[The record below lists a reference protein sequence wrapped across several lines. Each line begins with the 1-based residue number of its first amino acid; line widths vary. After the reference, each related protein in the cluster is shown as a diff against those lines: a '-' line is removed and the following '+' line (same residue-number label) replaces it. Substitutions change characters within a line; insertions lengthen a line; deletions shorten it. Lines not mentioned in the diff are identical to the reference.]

1 MAKRKQKLSKE
12 EHRLRRG
19 EDLQKAKLEIKAHPV
34 LFTVYVV
41 LRALV
46 VAVLILQLLNQDYY
60 DVFLCSLTLVLFL
73 IPSFVERRLH
83 IDVPNTLE
91 VIILLFIFSAE
102 ILGEIQEYYLT
113 YPFWDTMLHTI
124 NGFLMAAIGIAMV
137 DILNRSRR
145 FKVRLSPVF
154 VAVVAFCFSMTIGVL
169 WEFFEYGM
177 DTFFQMDMQK
187 DTWVSM
193 VNTVSLNPEGRNSP
207 VRIPIES
214 VVVNGQEWPGYLDI
228 GLNDTMKD
236 LLVNFIGAAVFSVI
250 GMIYI
255 MGRGT
260 GKFAPRFIPR
270 LKEKE
275 LSSPDIKEKK
285 EDRPPRERLPG
296 LLEPI
301 ALEGPEAQEGPE
313 LMDLFTRDGK
323 FTGRTVE
330 RGTDKGDGFT
340 LGVHVF
346 LYDSQGRFLLQKRSE
361 NKKFL
366 PGQWE
371 THMGHA
377 LAGESSFECALR
389 EMREELRVDLSQE
402 DFVKIYR
409 WVEKDAQM
417 LTDLY
422 FVRANL
428 DENSLTLQKNEV
440 IGVQWV
446 AKREMLD
453 FVRAMDYRPECYKA
467 VVAQYIEDCI
477 QEAPENPAGG
487 SEE

>member
-1 MAKRKQKLSKE
+1 MAKKKKLKLTKE
-12 EHRLRRG
+12 ERRLRRAEG
-19 EDLQKAKLEIKAHPV
+19 LRSAKAEIKAHPV

-46 VAVLILQLLNQDYY
+46 VAVLILQLLNREYY
-60 DVFLCSLTLVLFL
+60 DVFLCTLTLTLFL

-102 ILGEIQEYYLT
+102 ILGEIQEYYLIF
-113 YPFWDTMLHTI
+113 PFWDTMLHTI

-145 FKVRLSPVF
+145 FRVRLSPVF

-177 DTFFQMDMQK
+177 DTFFNMDMQK
-187 DTWVSM
+187 DTWVSV
-193 VNTVSLNPEGRNSP
+193 VNTVSLNPQGKNSP

-214 VVVNGQEWPGYLDI
+214 VVVNGQAWPGYLDI
-228 GLNDTMKD
+228 GLHDTMKD
-236 LLVNFIGAAVFSVI
+236 LFVNFIGAVVFSLI

-270 LKEKE
+270 LKENE
-275 LSSPDIKEKK
+275 LQKPKSKEK
-285 EDRPPRERLPG
+285 EERPS

-301 ALEGPEAQEGPE
+301 SLEGPEPGGQSGPE
-313 LMDLFTRDGK
+313 LADLFTSDGYPA
-323 FTGRTVE
+323 GRTME
-330 RGTDKGDGFT
+330 RGGEKAPGLYT
-340 LGVHVF
+340 LGMHTYI
-346 LYDSQGRFLLQKRSE
+346 YDGRGRFLLQKRSE
-361 NKKFL
+361 GKRFR

-371 THMGHA
+371 IHMGHA
-377 LAGESSFECALR
+377 LSGETSFDCARR
-389 EMREELRVDLSQE
+389 ELREELGVSLAPE
-402 DFVKIYR
+402 AFVKLFR
-409 WVEKDAQM
+409 WVETDSRM
-417 LTDLY
+417 LTDVY
-422 FVRANL
+422 FVRAEL
-428 DENSLTLQKNEV
+428 DESSLTLQKEEV

-446 AKREMLD
+446 SKGEMLR
-453 FVRAMDYRPECYKA
+453 FVQEMDYRTEDYRK
-467 VVAQYIEDCI
+467 VVGEYIERCI
-477 QEAPENPAGG
+477 EEEAK
-487 SEE
+487 EEKGM

>member
-1 MAKRKQKLSKE
+1 MKKKEKLTKAQRRMRRVEDIQKN
-12 EHRLRRG
+12 
-19 EDLQKAKLEIKAHPV
+19 KAEIKAHPV
-34 LFTVYVV
+34 LFAVYVV
-41 LRALV
+41 LRILV
-46 VAVLILQLLNQDYY
+46 VAVLVLQLLNREYY

-102 ILGEIQEYYLT
+102 ILGEIQEYYLIF
-113 YPFWDTMLHTI
+113 PFWDTMLHTI

-145 FKVRLSPVF
+145 FRVRLSPVF

-177 DTFFQMDMQK
+177 DAFFNMDMQK
-187 DTWVSM
+187 DTWVK
-193 VNTVSLNPEGRNSP
+193 NSP
-207 VRIPIES
+207 VSIPIES
-214 VVVNGQEWPGYLDI
+214 VVVNGQAWPGYLDI
-228 GLNDTMKD
+228 GLHDTMKD
-236 LLVNFIGAAVFSVI
+236 LFVNFIGAVVFSVI

-270 LKEKE
+270 LKENE
-275 LSSPDIKEKK
+275 LPRPEPKEKP
-285 EDRPPRERLPG
+285 EERPS

-301 ALEGPEAQEGPE
+301 PLEGPEPEAQGGPE
-313 LMDLFTRDGK
+313 LLDLFTGDGRP
-323 FTGRTVE
+323 TGLTME
-330 RGTDKGDGFT
+330 RGGEKKPGYFT
-340 LGVHVF
+340 LGMHAFV
-346 LYDSQGRFLLQKRSE
+346 YDSRGRFLLQKRAQG
-361 NKKFL
+361 KGFR

-377 LAGESSFECALR
+377 LAGESSFDCALR
-389 EMREELRVDLSQE
+389 ELREELGVSLPPDS
-402 DFVKIYR
+402 FVKVYR
-409 WVEKDAQM
+409 WVEAGARM

-422 FVRANL
+422 FVRADL
-428 DENSLTLQKNEV
+428 DESSLTLQKDEV

-446 AKREMLD
+446 SKREMLD
-453 FVRAMDYRPECYKA
+453 FVRDMDYRPESYKN
-467 VVAQYIEDCI
+467 VVAQYIQDCI
-477 QEAPENPAGG
+477 EEAPAEEEGPAHD
-487 SEE
+487 